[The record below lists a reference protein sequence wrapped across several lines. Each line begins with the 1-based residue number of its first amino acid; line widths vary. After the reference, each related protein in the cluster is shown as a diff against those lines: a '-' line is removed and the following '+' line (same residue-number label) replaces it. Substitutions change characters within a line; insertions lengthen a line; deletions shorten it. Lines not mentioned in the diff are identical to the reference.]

1 HSVSSAT
8 SFVQYGG
15 IAALEGPQEP
25 VAEMVERFR
34 MRRDVLVDGLNEIG
48 IKCQKPGGAFYAFAD
63 VSEYGDGNS
72 IAEKLLL
79 DAHVAVTPGSAF
91 GESGKNFIRI
101 SYATSIERIQEGL
114 ERIKTALV

>member
-1 HSVSSAT
+1 
-8 SFVQYGG
+8 
-15 IAALEGPQEP
+15 
-25 VAEMVERFR
+25 MVEKFR
-34 MRRDVLVDGLNEIG
+34 SRRDVLVDGLNAID

-63 VSEYGDGNS
+63 VSEHGDGNS